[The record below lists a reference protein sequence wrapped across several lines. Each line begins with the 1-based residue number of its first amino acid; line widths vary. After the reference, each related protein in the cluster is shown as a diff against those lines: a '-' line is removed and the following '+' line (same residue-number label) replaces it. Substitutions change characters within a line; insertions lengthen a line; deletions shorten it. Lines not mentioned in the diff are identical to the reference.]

1 MQPIKQIEHRGFQI
15 NIQVDTCPES
25 PREWDNL
32 GTFYSTDRNINF
44 DNKRI
49 DDLPSEYLNDDG
61 TVNLTKLGKNYLFGF
76 VRCYEHSGIAL
87 YFDRNAGRIT
97 DWDTRYIGIYAVS
110 KEDVIKCYGGKI
122 ITQKKKELALQV
134 LAGEISTY
142 EDYVNGNVYGWE
154 VNTPEGDS
162 CWGYYGD
169 EGIEDAIECAKDSID
184 SYLSRHSVELEAEEY
199 VNLRNDLIETATRIR
214 KTYTLLAEK
223 FGEGDS
229 DYDKYLGRIDE
240 LQEIL
245 SDVAAAID
253 DSSDKLMAVAI

>member
-61 TVNLTKLGKNYLFGF
+61 TVNLTKLGKDYLFGF

-110 KEDVIKCYGGKI
+110 KDNVIKCYGGKI

-142 EDYVNGNVYGWE
+142 EDYANGNVYGWE

-169 EGIEDAIECAKDSID
+169 EGIKDAIECAKDSID
-184 SYLSRHSVELEAEEY
+184 SYLSRNSVELERDEY
-199 VNLRNDLIETATRIR
+199 ANLHEDFNKAGEAIHHILTR
-214 KTYTLLAEK
+214 LSEK
-223 FGEGDS
+223 YSDS
-229 DYDKYLGRIDE
+229 AYDKHLESIDE
-240 LQEIL
+240 LR
-245 SDVAAAID
+245 DVLEGNATVID
-253 DSSDKLMAVAI
+253 DCIEKLREFTI